1 MRRLLS
7 TGLAVFAGVVS
18 VPISVSSPAAQ
29 SIPAQDYR
37 KDTRLKALHAFFRN
51 TDCPAMHYSPQ
62 FLEAADDY
70 DLDWRLLPS
79 ISFVES
85 TGGKAARNN
94 NFFGWDSGRAEFS
107 SPAAGIHI
115 VGYRLAHS
123 SLYKDKN
130 LDELLATY
138 NPSEDY
144 ARKVKFVMRRI
155 APSE

>member
-18 VPISVSSPAAQ
+18 VPITVSSPAAQ
-29 SIPAQDYR
+29 TIPAPDYR
-37 KDTRLKALHAFFRN
+37 HDSRLKALHRFFN
-51 TDCPAMHYSPQ
+51 ESECPAVEYSHQ

-79 ISFVES
+79 ISYVES
-85 TGGKAARNN
+85 TGGKAARRN

-107 SPAAGIHI
+107 SPAAGIHV

-123 SLYKDKN
+123 RLYKDKN

-138 NPSEDY
+138 NPDRDY

-155 APSE
+155 APTE